1 MCTNYLLQWNQS
13 IVYNYGTPM
22 VPLGVLFGTY
32 IPILFPY
39 RRISTHIDGRKKDL
53 SNKNQKKTKNSKY
66 KIQITLRV
74 LNIK

>member
-1 MCTNYLLQWNQS
+1 MCTNYILQWNQS

-39 RRISTHIDGRKKDL
+39 RRISTEERRTFQTKIKK
-53 SNKNQKKTKNSKY
+53 KQKIANTNYVK
-66 KIQITLRV
+66 
-74 LNIK
+74 